1 LLQFKTDDA
10 DTFNYISSE
19 FAIKNDFITVK
30 EINEQGSVNNL
41 NVVNTSAHFV
51 FFMDGDVLVGAKQ
64 NRVLNTS
71 VLLEPES
78 KTNITVSCIEQGRWR
93 NKSANFSKPDFI
105 VPAML
110 RKQKNMNVNNNLK
123 SGKSYYANQGD
134 VWNSVSSYE
143 TRYDYSSNTSDL
155 SELITEKMADF
166 DSFIKHFVCDNDA
179 NGLAMFSGDKV
190 VSVEIFNR
198 KNIFG
203 EYFSRLL
210 RSTAMEIYYLNRKES
225 KMQRDD
231 AVDILEMKL
240 NKLDTAM
247 YNDFPGL
254 AAGTERRYDSEEFS
268 CHSLNYKE
276 RQIHFSFLNI

>member
-1 LLQFKTDDA
+1 LQFKTDDA
-10 DTFNYISSE
+10 GTFNYISSE

-41 NVVNTSAHFV
+41 NVVNTSPHFV

-78 KTNITVSCIEQGRWR
+78 KTNITVSCIEQGRWH

-110 RKQKNMNVNNNLK
+110 RKQKNMNVNKNLK
-123 SGKSYYANQGD
+123 SGNSYYANQGD

-143 TRYDYSSNTSDL
+143 TRYGYSSNTSDL

-166 DSFIKHFVCDNDA
+166 DSFIKHFNCDNDA

-198 KNIFG
+198 KNILG
-203 EYFSRLL
+203 EYFTKLL

-225 KMQRDD
+225 KMQKDD
-231 AVDILEMKL
+231 AVDILEMELK
-240 NKLDTAM
+240 KLDTAK

-254 AAGTERRYDSEEFS
+254 GAGTERRYDSEEFS
-268 CHSLNYKE
+268 CHSLNYND